1 MKLIEI
7 INKVVPQAM
16 HKNPSAWL
24 YEVQGIMNERND
36 EICPGDIY
44 YAKLVFGMPDNHTL
58 IYEVNKGEITKGEIV
73 NSPWLEDRPLPHKI
87 TIDLEEA
94 YQRMMEANL
103 AFDSISPLIVLR
115 HPLHPG
121 INEPSYVFSVL
132 DQENYKFIA
141 VQLYSANVGF
151 VE

>member
-7 INKVVPQAM
+7 INKVIPQAM
-16 HKNPSAWL
+16 QKSPSAWL
-24 YEVQGIMNERND
+24 YEVQGIMSERDNN
-36 EICPGDIY
+36 ICPDDVY

-58 IYEVNKGEITKGEIV
+58 IYEVNKGEVTKVEIV
-73 NSPWLEDRPLPHKI
+73 NSPWLEDRPLPHCI

-94 YQRMMEANL
+94 YHRMMEANL
-103 AFDSISPLIVLR
+103 TFDSISPLIVLR

-121 INEPSYVFSVL
+121 INEPSYVFSVM
-132 DQENYKFIA
+132 DKQYHKFIA
-141 VQLYSANVGF
+141 VQLYSANVSF